1 MVASLVETSFGDGTS
16 VRETASANAPT
27 PNAAKTTKIITIRRT
42 QRRFGFGFDLRALDP
57 AVALGLATRFAGL
70 RGVLTMTSLTGKAQ
84 VGQMRAD
91 LVLHEITGGG

>member
-1 MVASLVETSFGDGTS
+1 MVASLVDTSLGDGTS
-16 VRETASANAPT
+16 VSETASANPPT
-27 PNAAKTTKIITIRRT
+27 PKAANTTKSMTSPRT
-42 QRRFGFGFDLRALDP
+42 QCRFGFDLRALDP
-57 AVALGLATRFAGL
+57 AAALGFAARFAGL

>member
-16 VRETASANAPT
+16 VRETANTNAPT
-27 PNAAKTTKIITIRRT
+27 PNAAKSTKIITRPRT
-42 QRRFGFGFDLRALDP
+42 QRCFGFDLRALDP

>member
-16 VRETASANAPT
+16 VRETANTNAPT
-27 PNAAKTTKIITIRRT
+27 PNAAKTTKIITIPRT

>member
-1 MVASLVETSFGDGTS
+1 M
-16 VRETASANAPT
+16 
-27 PNAAKTTKIITIRRT
+27 TTKIITIPRT
-42 QRRFGFGFDLRALDP
+42 QRRFGFGFGFDLRALDP